1 MFHQVFARNE
11 TFIIQ
16 LIVKSQVKKGGKEMK
31 KEKVYVKTV
40 YQSSHH
46 KEPNISEYKTKKEAE
61 SFIETCLQW
70 GIGIVSCKIVKD
82 KSK

>member
-1 MFHQVFARNE
+1 
-11 TFIIQ
+11 
-16 LIVKSQVKKGGKEMK
+16 MK

-61 SFIETCLQW
+61 LFIETCLQW
-70 GIGIVSCKIVKD
+70 KIGIVSCEIVKD
-82 KSK
+82 KPK